1 MMKPTLSPP
10 QRLPLGIP
18 ITIVIIEKNRKRAGN
33 EGKREKAGA
42 FFSLSPSHRAQR
54 ALFFSL
60 PSLPTTQRGRGERTI
75 GTGNKI
81 YKPTSPTF
89 RDSPRWAH
97 FFINNNFKEFR
108 QALSRNDYCKQ
119 KPVSKVPSDTKI
131 LENPLLKVTCDSS
144 TSEAYKL
151 YPLLVEAK
159 DAEELFVSLNA
170 FKFYS

>member
-1 MMKPTLSPP
+1 MG
-10 QRLPLGIP
+10 R
-18 ITIVIIEKNRKRAGN
+18 EK
-33 EGKREKAGA
+33 KRELEA
-42 FFSLSPSHRAQR
+42 SLCPNSHPVPR

-75 GTGNKI
+75 GTRSQRECWENKI
-81 YKPTSPTF
+81 YKPTSSTF

-97 FFINNNFKEFR
+97 FFINNNIKEFR

-151 YPLLVEAK
+151 YPLLVEAN
-159 DAEELFVSLNA
+159 DAEELFVSLIA
-170 FKFYS
+170 FKFYSWYR

>member
-1 MMKPTLSPP
+1 MG
-10 QRLPLGIP
+10 R
-18 ITIVIIEKNRKRAGN
+18 
-33 EGKREKAGA
+33 GKRREPEA
-42 FFSLSPSHRAQR
+42 SLCPNSHRVPR

-75 GTGNKI
+75 GTRNKI

-108 QALSRNDYCKQ
+108 QALSRNDYCKKK

>member
-1 MMKPTLSPP
+1 MGPGVNGNAGKIRSTNPPPLHLETLP
-10 QRLPLGIP
+10 GGHI
-18 ITIVIIEKNRKRAGN
+18 
-33 EGKREKAGA
+33 
-42 FFSLSPSHRAQR
+42 
-54 ALFFSL
+54 
-60 PSLPTTQRGRGERTI
+60 
-75 GTGNKI
+75 
-81 YKPTSPTF
+81 
-89 RDSPRWAH
+89 

-159 DAEELFVSLNA
+159 DAEELFVSLIA